1 MSTIAMLNTKYIRR
15 ELKKDSSA
23 TLKPSY
29 LPEIPPRKF
38 KRLMHLTF
46 KVKNIAQLAVPQ
58 RI

>member
-15 ELKKDSSA
+15 ELNKDSSA

-29 LPEIPPRKF
+29 LAEITPSKF
-38 KRLMHLTF
+38 KRFMHLTF
-46 KVKNIAQLAVPQ
+46 KVKNIAQLVVPQ